1 MLNKKTKYALRAVM
15 ALARRKDEGLVL
27 IADLAESENIP
38 KKFLEQI
45 LLDLKRAGI
54 LASTKGKGGGYAL
67 GRPASDISVGAII
80 RVIEGPLAMVPCV
93 SQHSPGVCEECR
105 NPLACG
111 IRGVMKE
118 VRDQTALILD
128 NTSILTVIRSE
139 EELGLALKTNLDY
152 SI

>member
-67 GRPASDISVGAII
+67 GRPASDVSVGAII
-80 RVIEGPLAMVPCV
+80 RVIEGSLAMVPCV
-93 SQHSPGVCEECR
+93 SQHSPGVCEECKD
-105 NPLACG
+105 PLTCG
-111 IRGVMKE
+111 IRVVMKE
-118 VRDQTALILD
+118 VRDQTAAVLD
-128 NTSILTVIRSE
+128 NTSIQAILRSE
-139 EELGLALKTNLDY
+139 DELTMSLKMNIDY